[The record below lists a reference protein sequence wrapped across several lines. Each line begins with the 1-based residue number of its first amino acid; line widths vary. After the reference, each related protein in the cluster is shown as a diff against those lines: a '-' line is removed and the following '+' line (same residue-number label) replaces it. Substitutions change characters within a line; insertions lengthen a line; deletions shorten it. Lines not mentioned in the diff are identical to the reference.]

1 VASALLVTPDGRLEE
16 ITVYSVDAIAAILA
30 GSQVD
35 CLSSDDGLID
45 FWFRTA
51 MSIRRAPN
59 RRATEFLLSAGG
71 FTSTTVPLVYGGVV
85 VCSHD
90 PEGRL
95 WSLTEADRGQL
106 RLCSWPSRWWL
117 GRRFASARR
126 RAHSAVTGTPGGS
139 VSIS

>member
-1 VASALLVTPDGRLEE
+1 LVTPDGRLEQ

-30 GSQVD
+30 CSHVD
-35 CLSSDDGLID
+35 CLSSADGWID

-51 MSIRRAPN
+51 MPTTCGPN

-71 FTSTTVPLVYGGVV
+71 FTSATVPLVHGDVI

-95 WSLTEADRGQL
+95 CGLTETDRSQL
-106 RLCSWPSRWWL
+106 RPCSRPSRWRL

-126 RAHSAVTGTPGGS
+126 RAQSAVSDTSGGS
-139 VSIS
+139 VSIW